1 MGCRRDYW
9 DDDDWWDHDD
19 LDDDDCMT
27 YGGLVIFM
35 ILGIGGL
42 IMVSCILCC
51 SYCNINKRWAAL
63 KDCCPCGN
71 IHHPAPPPA
80 QSDDVIPTTWETY
93 QMTPLQTSCPSAAY
107 PDRTRAAVPS
117 RATDG
122 YQLEPKAGP
131 PPDVGGNSNDEPPS
145 YANLFPEN

>member
-1 MGCRRDYW
+1 M
-9 DDDDWWDHDD
+9 
-19 LDDDDCMT
+19 
-27 YGGLVIFM
+27 
-35 ILGIGGL
+35 
-42 IMVSCILCC
+42 
-51 SYCNINKRWAAL
+51 
-63 KDCCPCGN
+63 
-71 IHHPAPPPA
+71 APLPP
-80 QSDDVIPTTWETY
+80 
-93 QMTPLQTSCPSAAY
+93 SCPSAAY